1 MGKGEK
7 IVMKYSS
14 DCYFFS
20 NFGYLALLETL
31 SIAAHTDSFLEI
43 LKIFRKE
50 GDPRS
55 RHVSLL
61 AIRLAFLSEDL

>member
-14 DCYFFS
+14 DYYFFS

-31 SIAAHTDSFLEI
+31 SIASHTDSFLEI

-50 GDPRS
+50 GEIL
-55 RHVSLL
+55 V
-61 AIRLAFLSEDL
+61 ANM